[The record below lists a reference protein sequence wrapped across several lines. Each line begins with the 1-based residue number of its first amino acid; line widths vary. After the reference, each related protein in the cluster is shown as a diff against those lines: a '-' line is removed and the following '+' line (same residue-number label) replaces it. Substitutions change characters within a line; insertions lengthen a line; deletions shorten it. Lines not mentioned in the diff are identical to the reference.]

1 MAHSPTRDS
10 PTHGTHCEE
19 HEMNSAH
26 ASVVVRITAAVA
38 SIATTFALLST
49 VVSFTEPQRSELIA
63 ATAKRQ
69 MVNQRNVA
77 LVAKSD
83 QSQADSAQA
92 VATR

>member
-1 MAHSPTRDS
+1 
-10 PTHGTHCEE
+10 
-19 HEMNSAH
+19 MNSAH
-26 ASVVVRITAAVA
+26 ASVVVRIAAAVA
-38 SIATTFALLST
+38 SIATTFALLSA
-49 VVSFTEPQRSELIA
+49 VVSFSEPQRSELIA

-83 QSQADSAQA
+83 QSQAASAQA